1 MIYKKYLWQYQFVI
15 CKYALAQVSQALSL
29 VLINR
34 FSIDP
39 TPVQTSIFVIQN
51 LKSIRL
57 YAI

>member
-1 MIYKKYLWQYQFVI
+1 MFEII
-15 CKYALAQVSQALSL
+15 NALSL

-39 TPVQTSIFVIQN
+39 TPVPTSIFVIQN